1 MVRPSLSTVAS
12 ALLNQFTFDD
22 VEDMHEEMCRGF
34 ALGRLDTHFN
44 WVGSSEVGLDNV
56 TIGIRS
62 FVTPDYDMSKLWL
75 AQSRWNT
82 MVRQY
87 VNPKALETTLG
98 MVTDH
103 LAKSKKKAGTA
114 TLRLKTTDDDF
125 DDPGA
130 EVIDLRTNLV
140 EGKKSGRQVRRRWGS
155 CMLALTYRNV
165 PHPTVVLTSRTTYFG
180 YLAMMDVMV
189 ANVFGQ
195 LCGDIVG
202 ISPADMRFVWHIN
215 LAQYHGFRSL
225 AYPTGDRKI
234 LRAMDRYVDDLD
246 KCAEARAQGRH
257 GWYKTLIG
265 YRRILK
271 SDREG
276 RAYGDESFSSFAR
289 TRRRFHTEVHG
300 YEYAQQFAGGSRIGG
315 DNGVGA
321 FKPLP
326 SLMASTLDFS
336 ALERR

>member
-1 MVRPSLSTVAS
+1 VAS
-12 ALLNQFTFDD
+12 ALLNEFIFDD
-22 VEDMHEEMCRGF
+22 VEDMHDEMCRGF
-34 ALGRLDTHFN
+34 ALGTQFN

-56 TIGIRS
+56 TLGIRS
-62 FVTPDYDMSKLWL
+62 FATPDYNMARLWL
-75 AQSRWNT
+75 GQSRWNT

-87 VNPKALETTLG
+87 INPKALETTLG
-98 MVTDH
+98 MVDDH
-103 LAKSKKKAGTA
+103 LSKSRKKSGTA

-125 DDPGA
+125 DDPGP
-130 EVIDLRTNLV
+130 EVIDLRTNTV

-189 ANVFGQ
+189 ANVFAQECSAITGVH
-195 LCGDIVG
+195 VG
-202 ISPADMRFVWHIN
+202 DMRFVWHIN

-225 AYPTGDRKI
+225 AFPTGQPRI
-234 LRAMDRYVDDLD
+234 LKMMDKYVDDPD
-246 KCAEARAQGRH
+246 RCAEARTRGRH

-300 YEYAQQFAGGSRIGG
+300 YEYAQQFAGGTRIGG
-315 DNGVGA
+315 ANGVGA

-326 SLMASTLDFS
+326 PLMASGLDFS
-336 ALERR
+336 ALERK